1 MSTTEPQPTVR
12 ETIAAFFA
20 GPEVP
25 DKALLGPCL
34 CPEAELEEPE
44 AT

>member
-1 MSTTEPQPTVR
+1 MSTTEPQPTVG

-25 DKALLGPCL
+25 DYILLGSCL
-34 CPEAELEEPE
+34 DPELEEPE
-44 AT
+44 AS